1 MKIFS
6 AHAKSESSSREI
18 ARGCFTTNL
27 VIPGLGSLT
36 GGRKIGYLQLVLC
49 YAGQGVTLV
58 FGIRLIL
65 WFLAHWSEIYRPNA
79 EDPLAS
85 LREIWPHFRLPLL
98 GIVLFAVAWFWALLT
113 SCQLLKEAKRKG
125 EPD

>member
-6 AHAKSESSSREI
+6 AHANSESSSREI
-18 ARGCFTTNL
+18 ARGYFTTNL
-27 VIPGLGSLT
+27 VVPGLGSLA

-65 WFLAHWSEIYRPNA
+65 WSLAHWSEIYGPNA
-79 EDPLAS
+79 ADPLAG

-98 GIVLFAVAWFWALLT
+98 GIILFGVAWFWALVT
-113 SCQLLKEAKRKG
+113 SYHLLNDAKRKDD
-125 EPD
+125 PN